1 MKKIIFAVVMVA
13 TSLSLVAFTK
23 KDKSNAGV
31 TFTVTA
37 QKSKVDWVGS
47 KKSDYHTGY
56 FPVKSG
62 SVQVDGGKLVGGS
75 FVIDVA
81 GLKVTD
87 ERGGEKL
94 QGHLSSGDFFDI
106 AKFGEAT
113 FTINKVEYINADRAT
128 INGDL
133 NLKGTKASVTFPAII
148 RSADRTEKEKGFFAE
163 AFFPLDRT
171 VFGVSYGVGMI
182 DSEVQLAVH
191 IYASK

>member
-1 MKKIIFAVVMVA
+1 MKKIMLSVVMLASVA
-13 TSLSLVAFTK
+13 LISFTPKTSNTEETTFSVDATKSRVDFT
-23 KDKSNAGV
+23 
-31 TFTVTA
+31 
-37 QKSKVDWVGS
+37 GS
-47 KKSDYHTGY
+47 KTSDFHTGY

-113 FTINKVEYINADRAT
+113 FTITKVDYIKADRAT
-128 INGDL
+128 IKGDL
-133 NLKGTKASVTFPAII
+133 SLKGIKAPVTFTAII
-148 RSADRTEKEKGFFAE
+148 RNADDKGFFAE
-163 AFFPLDRT
+163 AFLPFDRT
-171 VFGVSYGVGMI
+171 VFGINYGIGNV
-182 DSEVQLAVH
+182 DTDVQLSVH
-191 IYASK
+191 IYGTK

>member
-1 MKKIIFAVVMVA
+1 MKKIIFSVA
-13 TSLSLVAFTK
+13 IVAASLSLVAFTK
-23 KDKSNAGV
+23 KDKTTAGV
-31 TFTVTA
+31 TFTVSA

-106 AKFGEAT
+106 SKFGEAT
-113 FTINKVEYINADRAT
+113 FTINTVDYIKADRAT
-128 INGDL
+128 IKGDL
-133 NLKGTKASVTFPAII
+133 SLKGITSPFKAPAVWLFIPPKRITPFAASCVTYCNQGP
-148 RSADRTEKEKGFFAE
+148 
-163 AFFPLDRT
+163 
-171 VFGVSYGVGMI
+171 
-182 DSEVQLAVH
+182 
-191 IYASK
+191 

>member
-81 GLKVTD
+81 GLKVTNVVV
-87 ERGGEKL
+87 KNYKVTYL
-94 QGHLSSGDFFDI
+94 L
-106 AKFGEAT
+106 AT
-113 FTINKVEYINADRAT
+113 FLT
-128 INGDL
+128 L
-133 NLKGTKASVTFPAII
+133 QNLAKLLL
-148 RSADRTEKEKGFFAE
+148 RSLK
-163 AFFPLDRT
+163 
-171 VFGVSYGVGMI
+171 
-182 DSEVQLAVH
+182 
-191 IYASK
+191 